1 MTKKVNL
8 GQENRKMNKQIN
20 KKQADNETYKL
31 VIVNYIVMIVKE

>member
-8 GQENRKMNKQIN
+8 RQENRKMNKQIN
-20 KKQADNETYKL
+20 KKQVDNETEKL